1 MITLLI
7 AVGCTSTDQW
17 WHNEDANPYVFE
29 DGGESESEGE
39 SDSESESESEGKVVA
54 NGDKTYNNQYED
66 LEKGTLRVQGKS
78 IGIEMVGG
86 AIEYL
91 NVDQNMSKSNLRE
104 LQKNNDK
111 VSVSFNDIE
120 DDEKDGESDDEQV
133 EEELNTSAEEVVDV
147 EMKKKQW
154 ATMYKV
160 SDLKDMAESKG
171 LANYQKLK
179 KNDLIEL
186 IINSE

>member
-1 MITLLI
+1 M
-7 AVGCTSTDQW
+7 
-17 WHNEDANPYVFE
+17 
-29 DGGESESEGE
+29 
-39 SDSESESESEGKVVA
+39 
-54 NGDKTYNNQYED
+54 
-66 LEKGTLRVQGKS
+66 
-78 IGIEMVGG
+78 
-86 AIEYL
+86 
-91 NVDQNMSKSNLRE
+91 
-104 LQKNNDK
+104 
-111 VSVSFNDIE
+111 
-120 DDEKDGESDDEQV
+120 
-133 EEELNTSAEEVVDV
+133 EEELSTSAEEVVDV